1 MAKFLK
7 HGSTIQGLTFD
18 DVLLIPQESDIIPN
32 DVDISTKLTKNIN
45 LNAPLI
51 SASMDTVTEHKMA
64 ICMAKFG
71 GIGII
76 HKNMSI
82 ERQSIEIKNV
92 KDHKIDDNEFT
103 SASKDSKGRLLVGA
117 GIGITDDILNRVE
130 MLVNSEVDVIVVDTA
145 HGHSKNVIKCI
156 KELVSKYPKID
167 IIAGNVVTAKATLDL
182 IEAGAHAIKVG
193 VGPGSICTTRI
204 IAGVGVPQITAIYNC
219 AEAAKDSGVPIIA
232 DGGIKYSGDITKALA
247 AGASTCMLGN
257 MLAGCDESPGD
268 IEIYNGKKYK
278 SYRGMGSI
286 AAMKCG
292 SEDRYL
298 QVGSKKFVP
307 EGIEG
312 RTPYKGSTGETIYQL
327 LGGLRSGMG
336 YCGSPTIK
344 CLQDKSEFIVVT
356 SAGLHENHPHN
367 INIVAEAPN
376 YKS

>member
-7 HGSTIQGLTFD
+7 SGSTIQGLTFD
-18 DVLLIPQESDIIPN
+18 DVLLIPQESDIVPN
-32 DVDISTKLTKNIN
+32 DVDISTKLTKNISI
-45 LNAPLI
+45 NAPLI
-51 SASMDTVTEHKMA
+51 SASMDTVTECEMG
-64 ICMAKFG
+64 ICMAKNG

-82 ERQSIEIKNV
+82 ERQAGEVRNV
-92 KDHKIDDNEFT
+92 KQYKIDDEEYPN
-103 SASKDSKGRLLVGA
+103 ASKDSKGRLLVGA
-117 GIGITDDILNRVE
+117 GIGITDDILSRVDT
-130 MLVNSEVDVIVVDTA
+130 LVKAEVDIIVVDTA

-156 KELVSKYPKID
+156 KDLVSKYPDLD
-167 IIAGNVVTAKATLDL
+167 IIAGNVVTPKATIAL

-204 IAGVGVPQITAIYNC
+204 VAGVGVPQITAIYNC
-219 AEAAKDSGVPIIA
+219 AEAAKGSGIPIIA
-232 DGGIKYSGDITKALA
+232 DGGIKYSGDITKAIA

-257 MLAGCDESPGD
+257 MLAGCEESPGD
-268 IEIYNGKKYK
+268 IEVYNGVKYK
-278 SYRGMGSI
+278 SYRGMGSV

-312 RTPYKGSTGETIYQL
+312 RIPYKGSASETIYQL

-344 CLQDKSEFIVVT
+344 SLQENSEFIVV
-356 SAGLHENHPHN
+356 SSSGLHENHPHT
-367 INIVAEAPN
+367 ISIIKEAPN